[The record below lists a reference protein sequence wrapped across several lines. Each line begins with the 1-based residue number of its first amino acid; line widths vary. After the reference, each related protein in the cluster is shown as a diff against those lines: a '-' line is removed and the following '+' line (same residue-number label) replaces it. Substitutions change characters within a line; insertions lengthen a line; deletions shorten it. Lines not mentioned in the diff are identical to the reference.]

1 MAEVGFTR
9 LSWVAAAGRSVGMAV
24 AVVAALLLGV
34 AAASYARDGG
44 DDGGGGVGPVHADPS
59 VR

>member
-1 MAEVGFTR
+1 MPQTGFTR
-9 LSWVAAAGRSVGMAV
+9 ISSVAAAGRSVGMAV

-44 DDGGGGVGPVHADPS
+44 DDGGGGVGQAHADPS